1 MLTGSFGHF
10 IRIFSGAG
18 WLMKRMTSLQRPWLL
33 KSQNL
38 TLSTG
43 RWSTDTKKMAGSANL
58 SSSERMHPHM
68 APDIAGFL
76 ACLTL
81 ICRLFGE
88 AGRTTSA
95 GVAICCAIFVA
106 YILVIVRGYRNE
118 DVSGFLAI
126 ERTF

>member
-1 MLTGSFGHF
+1 
-10 IRIFSGAG
+10 
-18 WLMKRMTSLQRPWLL
+18 
-33 KSQNL
+33 
-38 TLSTG
+38 
-43 RWSTDTKKMAGSANL
+43 MADSAN
-58 SSSERMHPHM
+58 SISCKQTCHHTADTAES
-68 APDIAGFL
+68 AVY
-76 ACLTL
+76 LTL
-81 ICRLFGE
+81 IYRLFGE